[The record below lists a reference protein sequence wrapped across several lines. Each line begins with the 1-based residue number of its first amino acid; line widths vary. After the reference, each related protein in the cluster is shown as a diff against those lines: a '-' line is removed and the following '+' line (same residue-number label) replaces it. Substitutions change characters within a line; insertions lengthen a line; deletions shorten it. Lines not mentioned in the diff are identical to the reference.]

1 MNRRTSLYVLGRIQD
16 RALHVP
22 LERLE
27 DPGYYDCLGRAQAA
41 AGENLTGMLR
51 QAAETVRLL
60 FLFGGMLL
68 IVSAGHSLISILLAA
83 VTLFVLIGRSRIEIA
98 VKRLNREWTT
108 DGRMADYL
116 KHSLAEPE
124 VLKELKLFGAAGYI
138 KRLWSGRMT
147 AFLTRRNDFR
157 RQENRMSAR
166 FAFAYTVAAFAGL
179 ALMVQRLGAGAV
191 TAGMAAVVFQTI
203 WQAQS
208 VPMQLSFALSKLYT
222 QRTMA
227 SDLAEFLNEPVSA
240 SATNLGLPGEP
251 IRSIRFENV
260 SFRYPGSERPVLR
273 DLNVTLHAGQTVALA
288 GGNGAGKSTFVKL
301 MLGLFEPTGG
311 RIWINGQELG
321 ALDRSSL
328 WRRVSAVF
336 QDGGH
341 YPLTVREYLT
351 AGMVAGAPDDR
362 ALIEALNACGL
373 HSLAEP
379 GGGLDARLTT
389 VREGGRELSGGQ
401 WRLAGCSKGSASGGR
416 GDRLRRAYFGD
427 GSERRAGAFSQMPN
441 HGGRQA
447 RRIHLAPAGVGPV
460 LRPHPRSA

>member
-1 MNRRTSLYVLGRIQD
+1 MNLWKRKRQTFGMLRLLLHVMAKTPYRGPLAGGPGPCRPDHRPVSGGRTAAHRYGDPARRPAMGSRTAGRLAPLLLLAATSAGKALLAFLRSFSDAAMNRRTSLYVLGRIQD

-166 FAFAYTVAAFAGL
+166 FAFAYTV
-179 ALMVQRLGAGAV
+179 
-191 TAGMAAVVFQTI
+191 
-203 WQAQS
+203 
-208 VPMQLSFALSKLYT
+208 P
-222 QRTMA
+222 
-227 SDLAEFLNEPVSA
+227 P
-240 SATNLGLPGEP
+240 LP
-251 IRSIRFENV
+251 
-260 SFRYPGSERPVLR
+260 
-273 DLNVTLHAGQTVALA
+273 A
-288 GGNGAGKSTFVKL
+288 
-301 MLGLFEPTGG
+301 
-311 RIWINGQELG
+311 
-321 ALDRSSL
+321 
-328 WRRVSAVF
+328 
-336 QDGGH
+336 
-341 YPLTVREYLT
+341 
-351 AGMVAGAPDDR
+351 
-362 ALIEALNACGL
+362 
-373 HSLAEP
+373 
-379 GGGLDARLTT
+379 
-389 VREGGRELSGGQ
+389 
-401 WRLAGCSKGSASGGR
+401 
-416 GDRLRRAYFGD
+416 
-427 GSERRAGAFSQMPN
+427 
-441 HGGRQA
+441 
-447 RRIHLAPAGVGPV
+447 
-460 LRPHPRSA
+460 